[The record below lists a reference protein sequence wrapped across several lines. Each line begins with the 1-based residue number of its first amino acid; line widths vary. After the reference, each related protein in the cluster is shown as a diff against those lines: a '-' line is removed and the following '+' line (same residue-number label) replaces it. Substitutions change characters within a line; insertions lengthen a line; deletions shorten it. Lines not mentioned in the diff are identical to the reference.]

1 MIHTQSMFDKLKT
14 IVTDIKHIQKKVT
27 DKNGL
32 QAIAN
37 EMISDKKEAV
47 LSAIEESFAVT

>member
-1 MIHTQSMFDKLKT
+1 MLSSQALFDKLKT

-32 QAIAN
+32 QAIAS
-37 EMISDKKEAV
+37 EMISDKKEAIM
-47 LSAIEESFAVT
+47 SAIEDSFAVG